1 MTGKKLL
8 SVAEIARELELPEST
23 VHYWKNRFAQHLPSV
38 GRGRQKRFRPEA
50 VEIFSVISTMLKE
63 GHTARDVME
72 HLSQSYPLQA
82 DAVPAVGDAP
92 ASGSGVAVAGM
103 DGAMKM
109 ASAIGLEIA
118 RSIGEGVRSVLA
130 PGTADSAELD
140 SIREEVQQAV
150 SRISASTDDV
160 DVLRSENAE
169 LKEKLRIM
177 EAELVRIRKDRRE
190 MEKYLLDKIK
200 TVTT

>member
-130 PGTADSAELD
+130 PGAADSAELD

-160 DVLRSENAE
+160 DALRSENAE